1 MKTTASIVSFLIFFL
16 PAISQNNPPVITN
29 ITALADTIFH
39 ELVVTYDVSDAEN
52 DEMEVLLSASCDGGI
67 LYNLNTSNAAGDV
80 GYPVSQGSG
89 KVIVWQYPD
98 SVSRKVGDFKVKLVA
113 DDRALDIGQII
124 SQIDTARLKQN
135 AQLIS
140 GIRNHATGAQHRADV
155 RDSLTARF
163 QRYGL
168 QARLHEFPFDTFT
181 GQNVIGKKP
190 GSVGNTKT
198 FIVDGHY
205 DTVVNSPGADDNGSG
220 IAGILEILRVI
231 APLELAYTV
240 EFIAFDLEEAGLA
253 GSQAFVPEG
262 IMPDEDIEGVINM
275 DMIGYFSDLPNSQ
288 TLPAGFN
295 LLFPELYAELAAND
309 FRANFII
316 STANSNSNSLLTLF
330 DSMATEHV
338 PSLLVGSVPLP
349 DGIVID
355 DALRSDHAPFW
366 EAGYRALHLSDGAE
380 TRNPNY
386 HKATDVPATLNY
398 GFMSD
403 VTKTVT
409 AMLLSLAKPLHADI
423 EVAQVTP
430 DPRSSVWESG
440 SGKCR
445 FIVNQDTEGRRLS
458 VSTNNCG
465 NEGMIVKLIS
475 LDGKVI
481 KLQEF
486 RPETRAEIDLGNI
499 SGSGYYL
506 LEAGNAKNCFAR
518 KIFIMR

>member
-1 MKTTASIVSFLIFFL
+1 MKTSTAIISFLFFFL
-16 PAISQNNPPVITN
+16 PAFSQNNPPAITS

-39 ELVVTYDVSDAEN
+39 ELVVTYDVSDSEN
-52 DEMEVLLSASCDGGI
+52 DEMEILLSASCDGGI
-67 LYNLNTSNAAGDV
+67 LYNLNTSNATGDV
-80 GYPVSQGSG
+80 GFPVSQGAG

-98 SVSRKVGDFKVKLVA
+98 SVSLKVVDFKVKLAA

-124 SQIDTARLKQN
+124 SQIDTGRLKQN
-135 AQLIS
+135 AQFIS

-168 QARLHEFPFDTFT
+168 QTRLHEFPFDAFT
-181 GQNVIGKKP
+181 GQNVIGKKT
-190 GSVGNTKT
+190 GSVSNTKT

-205 DTVVNSPGADDNGSG
+205 DTVINSPGADDNGSG

-231 APLELAYTV
+231 APLEFAYSV
-240 EFIAFDLEEAGLA
+240 QFIAFDFEEAGLA
-253 GSQAFVPEG
+253 GSKAFVPEG
-262 IMPDEDIEGVINM
+262 MMPDEDVEGAINM

-316 STANSNSNSLLTLF
+316 STANSNSNYLLTLF
-330 DSMATEHV
+330 DSMATKHV

-349 DGIVID
+349 DGIIID
-355 DALRSDHAPFW
+355 DATRGDHASFW
-366 EAGYRALHLSDGAE
+366 EAGYKALALSDGAE

-386 HKATDVPATLNY
+386 HEATDVPATLNY
-398 GFMSD
+398 NFMSN
-403 VTKTVT
+403 VTKAAAAT
-409 AMLLSLAKPLHADI
+409 LLSLAKPLHADI
-423 EVAQVTP
+423 EVAQVAP
-430 DPRSSVWESG
+430 DPRSSVWERG
-440 SGKCR
+440 NGNCR
-445 FIVNQDTEGRRLS
+445 FIVNQDNEGKQLL

-465 NEGMIVKLIS
+465 KEEMIIQLIS
-475 LDGKVI
+475 LEGKI
-481 KLQEF
+481 MELQEF
-486 RPETRAEIDLGNI
+486 RPETRVEIDLGNI

-506 LEAGNAKNCFAR
+506 LEAGNSKNYFSG